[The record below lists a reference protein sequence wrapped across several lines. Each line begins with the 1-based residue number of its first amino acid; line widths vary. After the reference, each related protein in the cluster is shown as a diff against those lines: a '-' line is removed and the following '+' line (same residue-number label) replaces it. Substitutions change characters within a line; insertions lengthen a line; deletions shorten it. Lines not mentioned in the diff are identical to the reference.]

1 MSVKRRI
8 AVLLFSFLGL
18 AAAASYAYRELVRLG
33 FLGGRGEAVGP
44 PLPAPQMRQALKLTE
59 VAGGFHK
66 PVFLTHAGDGS
77 NRLFVVEQVGKIW
90 ITSVSDFSK
99 RQLLIDLS
107 REIDTSEGER
117 GLLGLA
123 FDPAF
128 PANGRF
134 YVSFTAK
141 SLQGPLVRVVRFVA
155 RPGFLPVD
163 LASAQVVL
171 EMQDPAPNHN
181 GGMLAFGPDGWL
193 YIGTGDGG
201 RAGDPWDHAR
211 NPYSLLGKML
221 RLDVTELPYGI
232 PETNPFR
239 AGGGRPEVWAL
250 GLRNPWRYSF
260 DRESGELWIADVGQ
274 NAWEEIHVVDPK
286 QGAGTHFGWKTM
298 EGRHC
303 FEPRTG
309 CDPTGLDLPIWEY
322 GHDLGCSVTGGY
334 VYRGKR
340 FPQLRGSYLF
350 GDYCSGRIWA
360 LRRDPSVS
368 VELVAESK
376 LAISSFGEDEEGE
389 LYVCDHL
396 KGLIFRID
404 PP

>member
-1 MSVKRRI
+1 
-8 AVLLFSFLGL
+8 
-18 AAAASYAYRELVRLG
+18 
-33 FLGGRGEAVGP
+33 
-44 PLPAPQMRQALKLTE
+44 LTE
-59 VAGGFHK
+59 LGSGFNK

-90 ITSVSDFSK
+90 STSVSDFSK
-99 RQLLIDLS
+99 CQLFLDLS

-134 YVSFTAK
+134 YVSLTAK
-141 SLQGPLVRVVRFVA
+141 TLQGPVVRVVRFVA
-155 RPGFLPVD
+155 RPGLLPVE
-163 LASAQVVL
+163 LASARVVL

-211 NPYSLLGKML
+211 NTHSLLGKML
-221 RLDVTELPYGI
+221 RLDVRELPYGI
-232 PETNPFR
+232 PDTNPFR

-260 DRESGELWIADVGQ
+260 DRETGELWIADVGQ
-274 NAWEEIHVVDPK
+274 NAWEEIHVVDPR
-286 QGAGTHFGWKTM
+286 QAAGTHFGWKTM

-322 GHDLGCSVTGGY
+322 GHELGCSITGGY

-340 FPQLRGSYLF
+340 LPQLRGSYLF

-360 LRRDPSVS
+360 LRRASSLS
-368 VELVAESK
+368 VELVSESQ
-376 LAISSFGEDEEGE
+376 LAISSFGEDEAGE

-396 KGLIFRID
+396 KGRIFRID
-404 PP
+404 PL